1 MKIVCYSSC
10 LTCNGPTS
18 SNCLSCQAP
27 LVSVFLLIFDGLL
40 ELLFMSPSFFSSLQS
55 LNSGECT
62 SNCTVGYFPNSQ
74 QVCQACF
81 QTCET
86 CSGSGFSECTS
97 CNSTSF
103 FDLLDQSTCTSACG
117 QLRYAPQNTYICI
130 SMILLTFFFSFF
142 LFFLETCLMVLL
154 FLSFSIVRLQL
165 QWPCQFLHDCWD
177 LL

>member
-1 MKIVCYSSC
+1 MDQLHPIAWVVKS
-10 LTCNGPTS
+10 LW
-18 SNCLSCQAP
+18 
-27 LVSVFLLIFDGLL
+27 SVFALL
-40 ELLFMSPSFFSSLQS
+40 EFWWVARIIIYVAIFFFSLQS

-74 QVCQACF
+74 QVCQACS

-130 SMILLTFFFSFF
+130 SMILLTFFLFFFSF
-142 LFFLETCLMVLL
+142 LT